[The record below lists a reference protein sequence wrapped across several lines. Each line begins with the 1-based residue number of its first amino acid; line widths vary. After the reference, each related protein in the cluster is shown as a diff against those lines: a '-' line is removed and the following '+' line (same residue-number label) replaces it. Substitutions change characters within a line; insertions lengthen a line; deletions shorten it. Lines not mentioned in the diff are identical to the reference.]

1 MSWPRFRLEGCPLL
15 EEGLWLLS
23 EEEAHHLMTVRHSR
37 EGSFVEGLLP
47 GRIVLT
53 RLERRGE
60 KWAVRFVEELSVSDE
75 GPEIVLLAGLLK
87 GDSFDLLLRQVTEI
101 GVSRIVP
108 LCCDHSVVRLDDGKA
123 EKKLARW
130 RKIVQEESKQC
141 RSSAIPL
148 LDRPCSVEQ
157 ALTLDLPS
165 SRFVAAI
172 DASAPPLASLDVPSS
187 LVMAVGPEGDW
198 SAGEESCLK
207 EASFLPVYLG
217 HRILRA
223 FTAAAVVSSWA
234 VQGWLGG
241 RRVLS

>member
-23 EEEAHHLMTVRHSR
+23 EEEAHHLMTVRHGR
-37 EGSFVEGLLP
+37 EGSLVEGLLP

-53 RLERRGE
+53 RLERCGDG
-60 KWAVRFVEELSVSDE
+60 WAARFVEEIAASDE
-75 GPEIVLLAGLLK
+75 GPEVVLLAGLLK

-101 GVSRIVP
+101 GVSRVVP

-141 RSSAIPL
+141 RSSTIPL

-187 LVMAVGPEGDW
+187 LVLAVGPEGDW
-198 SAGEESCLK
+198 SSEEAARLE
-207 EASFLPVYLG
+207 EASFRSVYLG